1 MFGFRVLPRNLSVVL
16 LVFLLLLFMQVL
28 FVGQAQA
35 ADPLFEIVSI
45 PNAGRSVAA
54 RIADFD
60 GDRRADLM
68 VVAVEGMPPDEQRVV
83 RVYLQGEDGTLPTLP
98 SHRIMLPKWSGVY
111 DLADLVAWPGV
122 EMVLLRP
129 NGVSVLSLA
138 NASGAL
144 LDLPVA
150 GGGTIATSEDER
162 GFEPFKM
169 VYREF
174 GREPWILVPMF
185 GRVIAIGADGKVR
198 ASLDVG
204 RRSNYIVIP
213 TDGLVLA
220 ESDIQLFIDVP
231 KLAVG
236 DVDGDGRVDI
246 VSSTRHEIRVFLRR
260 EGGEFASAPDR
271 IIPLALITPRDHIR
285 GTGGVS
291 CDFRD
296 IDNDGDL
303 DLLISHSEG
312 SFIDAATTTYLFFN
326 RDGGWH
332 LDDPDGKF
340 ASEQGVAS
348 TVLVDI
354 DRDGIYE
361 LLHIQIKFS
370 LLEFVE
376 LLLTREIDA
385 VIALHRLEV
394 GSGFNKKPILK
405 RNLGIP
411 FSFDTFRP
419 KGFIPRFTADLNR
432 DGYLDLV
439 TSGAGEALEVYL
451 GGGKT
456 PFAKRA
462 ARQKMQTEGVIE
474 FADFNGDGL
483 TDFVLYD
490 PHNFDRAVQLA
501 INTGALGDGGVGG
514 SNENLSATAAFFPPA
529 PLQRSDNQATS
540 ARFEDAGR

>member
-1 MFGFRVLPRNLSVVL
+1 LLRDLSATF
-16 LVFLLLLFMQVL
+16 LVWVLLLFSHVL
-28 FVGQAQA
+28 FVGQARA
-35 ADPLFEIVSI
+35 AEPIFDIVSI
-45 PNAGRSVAA
+45 PSTGRSVAA

-60 GDRRADLM
+60 GDQRADLM
-68 VVAVEGMPPDEQRVV
+68 LVAVEGMPPDEQRVV
-83 RVYLQGEDGTLPTLP
+83 RVYLQDEDGTLPTLP
-98 SHRIMLPKWSGVY
+98 SHSVPLPEWSGVY
-111 DLADLVAWPGV
+111 DLADLAPWPGV

-129 NGVSVLSLA
+129 DGVSLLSLA
-138 NASGAL
+138 DASL
-144 LDLPVA
+144 NLIDLPVA
-150 GGGTIATSEDER
+150 GGGTIVTSEDER
-162 GFEPFKM
+162 GFEPFKL

-174 GREPWILVPMF
+174 GPEPWILVPMF
-185 GRVIAIGADGKVR
+185 GRVVAIGADGKVR
-198 ASLDVG
+198 ASLEVG

-231 KLAVG
+231 KVAVG

-260 EGGEFASAPDR
+260 ASGEFASAPDR

-296 IDNDGDL
+296 FDNDGDL

-312 SFIDAATTTYLFFN
+312 SFTDAATTTYVFFN
-326 RDGGWH
+326 RDGGWN
-332 LDDPDGKF
+332 LKDPDGKF
-340 ASEQGVAS
+340 ASEKGVAS

-354 DRDGIYE
+354 ERDGIYE

-376 LLLTREIDA
+376 LLLTREIDT
-385 VIALHRLEV
+385 VIALYRLEV
-394 GSGFNKKPILK
+394 GSGFAKQPILK
-405 RNLGIP
+405 RSLGIP
-411 FSFDTFRP
+411 FSFDTFRA
-419 KGFIPRFTADLNR
+419 KGFLPRFTADLNR

-439 TSGAGEALEVYL
+439 TSGAGKALEVFL
-451 GGGKT
+451 GGGKA

-462 ARQKMQTEGVIE
+462 ARQEMQTEGVIE

-490 PHNFDRAVQLA
+490 PHNFDIAVKLA
-501 INTGALGDGGVGG
+501 INTGALGDGGVGAA
-514 SNENLSATAAFFPPA
+514 NQNLSISAPRRVEAVVPTA
-529 PLQRSDNQATS
+529 D
-540 ARFEDAGR
+540 